1 MAQSKT
7 YHSKYKG
14 VLVSSFTLKQFQS
27 AYQKKRDEIVQE
39 LANELSY
46 IGEECVKIAREDH
59 ANNWGDVTGNLR
71 SSIGYEVLYNGKPV
85 FTGAVKQ
92 YKGKSGNGEKGAPAA
107 RALLDKLA
115 AESPYGVVLIV
126 CAGMNY
132 AAYVEAIHHKDV
144 LTSAQMRAE
153 QLIQELLDDYKNA

>member
-1 MAQSKT
+1 MSQSKQ

-14 VLVSSFTLKQFQS
+14 VLVSSFTLKKFQS
-27 AYQKKRDEIVQE
+27 AIQKKRDELVQE
-39 LANELSY
+39 LADELSY
-46 IGEECVKIAREDH
+46 IGEECVKIAREVG
-59 ANNWGDVTGNLR
+59 NYGDVTGNLR
-71 SSIGYEVLYNGKPV
+71 SSIGYEVLYNGNPV
-85 FTGAVKQ
+85 YSGAVKQ
-92 YKGKSGNGEKGAPAA
+92 YKGKNGNGEKGAPAA

-115 AESPYGVVLIV
+115 AEFPYGVVLIV

-144 LTSAQMRAE
+144 LSSAQMRAE

>member
-1 MAQSKT
+1 MSQSKQ

-14 VLVSSFTLKQFQS
+14 VLVSSFTLKKFQS
-27 AYQKKRDEIVQE
+27 AIQKKRDELVQE
-39 LANELSY
+39 LADELSY
-46 IGEECVKIAREDH
+46 IGEECVKIAREVG
-59 ANNWGDVTGNLR
+59 NYGDVTGNLR

-85 FTGAVKQ
+85 YSGAVKQ
-92 YKGKSGNGEKGAPAA
+92 YKGKSGNGEKGAPAT

-115 AESPYGVVLIV
+115 AEFPYGVVLIV

-144 LTSAQMRAE
+144 LSSAQMRAE